1 MALEEGGAAEIP
13 GVERVKQTVYDYG
26 LGALFAA
33 NVFGAGSVYILADTG
48 ANFGYLLLWTM
59 PLAFILD
66 LGLHEMS
73 GRLATIDKPLME
85 YIRDVVGPTL
95 GKVFAV
101 TISFIMSFW
110 AISNYA
116 IGGLALTWL
125 SPLDNVY
132 LGTII
137 VAAIGLA
144 LVELKVYDRIE
155 AAITILI
162 LAVFGIYIVLAA
174 GLDLS
179 ADAIAAGFVPAIIED
194 VGYLAAVIALIGT
207 TVYYPNFF
215 IQSSMRPSKGWT
227 EMNPYRRDN
236 LVGITIAI
244 TLSTAVIVV
253 SAATLAEGEPTLT
266 SPGEPLMAILGEWA
280 LVVFV
285 FAVFL
290 ATFTSATGTLFGA
303 GFMIPQAWG
312 RKTVFGD
319 VAFRRVVEGLIV
331 LSVVCAVLILEFT
344 NMTPVRLGIVMP
356 AINGLIGIPLT
367 ALALY
372 YANKKFFDHP
382 LWMRVCFAAIVLFMF
397 VTAALTAQDL
407 YEQIIGW
414 L

>member
-1 MALEEGGAAEIP
+1 MSKTPHMALEEGGAAEIP

-162 LAVFGIYIVLAA
+162 LAVEAAYVIFVILILAVFGIYIVLAA

-207 TVYYPNFF
+207 TVYYPTCYL
-215 IQSSMRPSKGWT
+215 QTSRRPTKGWT
-227 EMNPYRRDN
+227 
-236 LVGITIAI
+236 TIR
-244 TLSTAVIVV
+244 
-253 SAATLAEGEPTLT
+253 P
-266 SPGEPLMAILGEWA
+266 
-280 LVVFV
+280 
-285 FAVFL
+285 
-290 ATFTSATGTLFGA
+290 
-303 GFMIPQAWG
+303 
-312 RKTVFGD
+312 
-319 VAFRRVVEGLIV
+319 
-331 LSVVCAVLILEFT
+331 
-344 NMTPVRLGIVMP
+344 
-356 AINGLIGIPLT
+356 
-367 ALALY
+367 
-372 YANKKFFDHP
+372 
-382 LWMRVCFAAIVLFMF
+382 
-397 VTAALTAQDL
+397 
-407 YEQIIGW
+407 
-414 L
+414 

>member
-1 MALEEGGAAEIP
+1 MALEEGGVAELP
-13 GVERVKQTVYDYG
+13 GVQRTRQLVYDYG

-85 YIRDVVGPTL
+85 YIRDVIGPIPS
-95 GKVFAV
+95 KVFAV

-137 VAAIGLA
+137 VAAIGLS

-155 AAITILI
+155 AAITIMI
-162 LAVFGIYIVLAA
+162 LAVFSIYIVLAA

-179 ADAIAAGFVPAIIED
+179 ADAIAAGFVPAIVED

-227 EMNPYRRDN
+227 KMRPYRRDN

-244 TLSTAVIVV
+244 TLSTAVIIV
-253 SAATLAEGEPTLT
+253 SAATLAEGEPALA
-266 SPGEPLMAILGEWA
+266 SPGEPLQAILGEWA

-303 GFMIPQAWG
+303 GFMVPQAWG

-319 VAFRRVVEGLIV
+319 VAFRRVVEALIV
-331 LSVVCAVLILEFT
+331 LSVICAILILEFT

-382 LWMRVCFAAIVLFMF
+382 LWMRVCFGAIVVFMF
-397 VTAALTAQDL
+397 VTAALTAEDL
-407 YEQIIGW
+407 YTQILNW